1 MKLEDIVFKPI
12 GLGEPPY
19 KFEEVIISQ
28 PEANVTGLYQ
38 IGKKLYKKVYIL

>member
-19 KFEEVIISQ
+19 KFVEIRIDNPQS
-28 PEANVTGLYQ
+28 NITGLFY
-38 IGKKLYKKVYIL
+38 IGNKLYYKEYV